1 MEEKKKYEAPEMKAY
16 QVKAAS
22 IICTSGT
29 PTGASFNEYEEE
41 EITIPEF

>member
-1 MEEKKKYEAPEMKAY
+1 MEEKKKYEAPQIEV
-16 QVKAAS
+16 VKVDAAS